1 MTAASSLPGFRDAD
15 HADSAVRQ
23 RESLVTKTLVAYIRT
38 LLEVGRLRL
47 AGALALMLLLSLTEG
62 VGLALLLPL
71 LQVAGLD
78 LGAQGS
84 LGRYERTIAG
94 AIQALGLH
102 PSLLVL
108 LIVFAGLV
116 GARAVLGQWQNVT
129 FYSIQQS
136 FGLLLRRRLYHA
148 IANARWLFV
157 SRLHSADLTHALTAE
172 VERAEVAGSQLLG
185 LVSRLLL
192 LALYLAVALV
202 VSAPTTALVVGCGIL
217 LVLMLRRRTRLLHDA
232 GADFSRRTRDLYAAA
247 VEHLQGLKAA
257 RMYSAQERNFESFA
271 NVSAEVARSG
281 VEIMRQGAAVGTLFE
296 LGSVA
301 ILAVLIYVAL
311 RMLEVAPF
319 AVLLLLGMFVRVT
332 PSVMLCHHLYRELV
346 QAMPAFENVMGL
358 TARCAAEAEPAG
370 APPAALEFAGA
381 LRLERVSFSYQPDK
395 PPAVRELDLVVP
407 AGEFVALVG
416 TSGAGKST
424 IADLMCGLLVPAAG
438 RVTIDG
444 AVLDQ
449 ERARAWRAQVGYVAQ
464 DTHLFRGTVRDNLL
478 WARPEAGEAELRAA
492 LALAEAAAFVDA
504 LPQGLD
510 TPIGERGATI
520 SQGERQRLA
529 LARALL
535 RRPRLL
541 ILDEATNSLDAHTEQ
556 RILTTVEALRGET
569 TIVMIAHRIAAVRY
583 AGLIYV
589 IEGGAVAES
598 GNWDELCAR
607 EHGRLHA
614 MCLSQGI
621 APAPLAAPPPQ
632 VALRRA

>member
-1 MTAASSLPGFRDAD
+1 GT
-15 HADSAVRQ
+15 
-23 RESLVTKTLVAYIRT
+23 
-38 LLEVGRLRL
+38 
-47 AGALALMLLLSLTEG
+47 
-62 VGLALLLPL
+62 
-71 LQVAGLD
+71 
-78 LGAQGS
+78 
-84 LGRYERTIAG
+84 
-94 AIQALGLH
+94 
-102 PSLLVL
+102 
-108 LIVFAGLV
+108 
-116 GARAVLGQWQNVT
+116 
-129 FYSIQQS
+129 
-136 FGLLLRRRLYHA
+136 
-148 IANARWLFV
+148 
-157 SRLHSADLTHALTAE
+157 
-172 VERAEVAGSQLLG
+172 
-185 LVSRLLL
+185 
-192 LALYLAVALV
+192 
-202 VSAPTTALVVGCGIL
+202 
-217 LVLMLRRRTRLLHDA
+217 
-232 GADFSRRTRDLYAAA
+232 
-247 VEHLQGLKAA
+247 
-257 RMYSAQERNFESFA
+257 
-271 NVSAEVARSG
+271 
-281 VEIMRQGAAVGTLFE
+281 AVGTLFE

-478 WARPEAGEAELRAA
+478 WARPDAGEAELRAA

-535 RRPRLL
+535 RRRRAARRDDDRDDRPSHRRRALCGSDLRHRGRRGGRVGKLGRAVRARTRAIARDVPEPGDRAGAACRAASPGGVAPRLTRAPGATRVERGNFL
-541 ILDEATNSLDAHTEQ
+541 TAEAICGAPRNPLG
-556 RILTTVEALRGET
+556 RGP
-569 TIVMIAHRIAAVRY
+569 
-583 AGLIYV
+583 
-589 IEGGAVAES
+589 
-598 GNWDELCAR
+598 CCPAR
-607 EHGRLHA
+607 F
-614 MCLSQGI
+614 
-621 APAPLAAPPPQ
+621 PVP
-632 VALRRA
+632 